1 MTQEMTQEMIQEMI
15 QEKRL
20 LLNMFS
26 ESNNLFI
33 IFIRKRL

>member
-1 MTQEMTQEMIQEMI
+1 MTQEMTQEMI

-20 LLNMFS
+20 LLNMFG